1 MELTLSYLVEGE
13 TVEMRIHKR
22 KKWNITWHHTSSETS
37 ESFLSDAGFS
47 ENYITL
53 YLADPTR
60 EQCTCAFSGSQEIV
74 CNWQFSRRCHW
85 ASCYRRGVLRVDKS
99 SGFGD
104 LGVPQWDLTLSLL
117 LVYVILYFAT
127 WKGVKTSGKVRVSIF
142 RVRRQSRY
150 FHICRNIFV
159 A

>member
-1 MELTLSYLVEGE
+1 M
-13 TVEMRIHKR
+13 
-22 KKWNITWHHTSSETS
+22 
-37 ESFLSDAGFS
+37 
-47 ENYITL
+47 
-53 YLADPTR
+53 
-60 EQCTCAFSGSQEIV
+60 
-74 CNWQFSRRCHW
+74 
-85 ASCYRRGVLRVDKS
+85 LRVDKS

-127 WKGVKTSGKVRVSIF
+127 WKGVKTSGKVRVSNF